1 MSVPE
6 SVPVVPQHPA
16 SASASAHAPR
26 SRGRWGRGDWT
37 RFGGLI
43 AVIAAMHAAAFGI
56 LALLIAP
63 HHYTVGKQ
71 VFGFGLGI
79 TAYTLGMRHA
89 FDADHIAAIDN
100 TTRKLMADGK
110 RPVSVGFWF
119 ALGHS
124 TIVVLLA
131 AGIAAGTRQ
140 ITALTSDG
148 SSTRQTLGV
157 VSTSA
162 SGGFLYLIGILNLVA
177 LIGIAK
183 VYRGMRHGQF
193 DEAVLTEQ
201 LDKRGFLN
209 RILGR
214 LTKSI
219 SRPGQMYPIGLLF
232 GIGFDTATEVL
243 LLALAGSTAAAGLPW
258 YAILCLPLLFTAGMS
273 LFDTLDGTFMN
284 FAYHWAFSNPIRKVY
299 YNLTITGLSVAVA
312 LIIGSIELIS
322 VVHDQFGLVNPVTDW
337 ISNLNLNNVGFVIVA
352 AFVVVWAVAIAY
364 WKLARVERR
373 WQVADADQV

>member
-1 MSVPE
+1 MSVPANNPDR
-6 SVPVVPQHPA
+6 PVRNPS
-16 SASASAHAPR
+16 SAPL
-26 SRGRWGRGDWT
+26 RWLRTDWL
-37 RFGGLI
+37 RFAGLL
-43 AVIAAMHAAAFGI
+43 AVIVGMHVAAFGI
-56 LALLIAP
+56 LAGLVAP

-124 TIVVLLA
+124 TIVVALA
-131 AGIAAGTRQ
+131 AAIAAGARQATDLTDDKSGTRQ
-140 ITALTSDG
+140 S
-148 SSTRQTLGV
+148 LGV
-157 VSTSA
+157 VSTTA
-162 SGGFLYLIGILNLVA
+162 SGTFLYLIGILNLVA
-177 LIGIAK
+177 LIGIYK
-183 VYRGMRHGQF
+183 VYKAMRRGEY
-193 DEAVLTEQ
+193 DEAALTAQ
-201 LDKRGFLN
+201 LDKRGFMN

-219 SRPGQMYPIGLLF
+219 SRPGQMYPVGLLF

-243 LLALAGSTAAAGLPW
+243 LLALAGSSAAAGLPW
-258 YAILCLPLLFTAGMS
+258 YAILCLPLLFTAGMT

-312 LIIGSIELIS
+312 LIIGSVELVG
-322 VVHDQFGLVNPVTDW
+322 VVHDQFGVVNPVTDW
-337 ISNLNLNNVGFVIVA
+337 IANLNLNNVGFVIVG
-352 AFVVVWAVAIAY
+352 AFVAVWAAAIAY
-364 WKLARVERR
+364 WKIARVEHR
-373 WQVADADQV
+373 WDVTGQEP